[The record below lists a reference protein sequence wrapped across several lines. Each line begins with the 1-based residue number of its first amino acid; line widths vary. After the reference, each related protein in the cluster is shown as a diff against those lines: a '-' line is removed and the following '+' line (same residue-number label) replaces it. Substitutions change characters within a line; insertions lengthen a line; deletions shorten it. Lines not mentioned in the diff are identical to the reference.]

1 MSITQWLACHGFVSR
16 MIEHDRK
23 NEHDSGISCHGVMS
37 RLIER
42 DKYASNAPWYEA

>member
-23 NEHDSGISCHGVMS
+23 NEHDSEMSCHGVMS